1 MPDAAPERVLICL
14 RYGIGDVVMEM
25 PALRGLRAQY
35 PRAHFTALGAWPA
48 LELIEGDPLFDA
60 HRGIQDFGF
69 RHWGDRGG
77 DAERKAVA
85 GWIRANGFHR
95 VLDASHTVIGIRDV
109 LGATGI
115 PVANTSRYLEAE
127 PGAGSIWRS
136 AERAWGLSGPMPE
149 SGPVLHL
156 RDAARAAAA
165 ALIHR
170 HDLAGRELIA
180 LAPVASSRLKRWP
193 MQRVC
198 ELVERLAAER
208 PSHFLVLGVVPEQ
221 AGALRAAGRERIT
234 VVPPRHLQQTAAL
247 IECCSAL
254 LSNDTGLMH
263 IGAAIGTPTVA
274 VFGPTSPRV
283 VLPPHAHAAGPPGP
297 CVHRLEDQ
305 FGPPECVLREACL
318 VGPSSCIDAVSVSAV
333 AAALRNALDGD
344 RELTPRDRSG
354 VLS

>member
-1 MPDAAPERVLICL
+1 MPDAARERLLICL

-25 PALRGLRAQY
+25 PALRGLRAQH

-48 LELIEGDPLFDA
+48 LELIEGDPLFDT
-60 HRGIQDFGF
+60 HRGVQDFGF

-77 DAERKAVA
+77 EAERDAVR
-85 GWIRANGFHR
+85 GWIEANGFDR

-115 PVANTSRYLEAE
+115 PAANTSRYLEAE

-136 AERAWGLSGPMPE
+136 AQRAWGLAGPMPE

-156 RDAARAAAA
+156 PDAARAAAA
-165 ALIHR
+165 GLFNR
-170 HDLAGRELIA
+170 YGLVGREVIA

-208 PSHFLVLGVVPEQ
+208 TSHFLVLGVAPEQ
-221 AGALRAAGRERIT
+221 TGALRAAGRERVT

-263 IGAAIGTPTVA
+263 IGAAVGTPTVA

-283 VLPPHAHAAGPPGP
+283 VLPSRAHAAGPPGP

-305 FGPPECVLREACL
+305 FGPPECVLQESCL
-318 VGPSSCIDAVSVSAV
+318 IGPGSCIDAVSVGDV
-333 AAALRNALDGD
+333 AAALRNALDGG
-344 RELTPRDRSG
+344 RELTSSDRSG